1 MDIDQNKRLV
11 RRYYEDVVNTGDVTR
26 LEEFISPDYV
36 EIYNNVRHESGLAGA
51 RDHLIGVRNTYPDL
65 HLTIEQQIAE
75 GDWVV
80 TVATA
85 KGTHRGVWM
94 GMRPTNKT
102 VEITTVNVDRVQ
114 DGRIVEHG
122 GAADLFG
129 PLLKIGAIQVA
140 DPVDA

>member
-1 MDIDQNKRLV
+1 MGIDQNKRLV